1 MWLLGNLKLHIWV
14 IFVIYILLPSD
25 EKLGKDFLSMSL
37 KLETERKGKEKID
50 SLDYIHKKF
59 L

>member
-1 MWLLGNLKLHIWV
+1 MWLLGNLKLHIWI

-37 KLETERKGKEKID
+37 KLETERKGK
-50 SLDYIHKKF
+50 
-59 L
+59 